1 MLLAGWLVLWT
12 AAANRYADHL
22 KDLYHLTGQADE
34 LGVLM
39 LSDDANNVK
48 LAKEEGIAAFRVRDF
63 VKDVLKD
70 PELEEMLAYGGDAD
84 PEDLKATGG
93 AEVFA
98 PHISF
103 ADIQRGCKSGT
114 LVQGT
119 FQRSNEN
126 SKEGFVTVHGMDK
139 RVFVK
144 GVDMNRA
151 IHRDIVAIRIFNQA
165 DWSNPSGIVEVD
177 SGAQSLLASSGT
189 ARTQS
194 GNIR

>member
-1 MLLAGWLVLWT
+1 MPPSPWQEQQESTWL
-12 AAANRYADHL
+12 D
-22 KDLYHLTGQADE
+22 
-34 LGVLM
+34 
-39 LSDDANNVK
+39 
-48 LAKEEGIAAFRVRDF
+48 RVG
-63 VKDVLKD
+63 
-70 PELEEMLAYGGDAD
+70 E
-84 PEDLKATGG
+84 
-93 AEVFA
+93 
-98 PHISF
+98 
-103 ADIQRGCKSGT
+103 
-114 LVQGT
+114 
-119 FQRSNEN
+119 
-126 SKEGFVTVHGMDK
+126 KEGFVTVHGMDK